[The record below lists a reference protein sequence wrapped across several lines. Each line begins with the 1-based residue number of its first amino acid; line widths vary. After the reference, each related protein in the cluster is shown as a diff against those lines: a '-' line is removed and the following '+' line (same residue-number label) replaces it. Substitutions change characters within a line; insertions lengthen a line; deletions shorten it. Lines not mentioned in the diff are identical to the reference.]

1 MATFLLAFDH
11 RRSLMTS
18 FFEAGD
24 EPERGQVST
33 AREVKTVIADGL
45 LAAIRRSRVD
55 RRDAGGLVDA
65 TYGGI
70 AIDRLRTSGVRFA
83 VPVEASGKRELEFE
97 HPDWRQRLEAI
108 RPTWAK
114 VLVRYNP
121 SGDRAMNGRQRDRL
135 LELQTAATEIRV
147 EFLLELLVPP
157 EPAQRAEDYD
167 TATRPGLVIDAI
179 DELRRA
185 GIEPDLWK
193 VEGLEQRQDCRTVAE
208 HAGAPCVVLGRG
220 ADAQA
225 VERWLRAG
233 AGIFGGFAIG
243 RSIWWDA
250 ARAYVGGS
258 ADRDATVSAI
268 AERYGD
274 FVDVYHAA
282 A

>member
-33 AREVKTVIADGL
+33 AREIKTVIADGL

-55 RRDAGGLVDA
+55 RRDAGGLVDP

-108 RPTWAK
+108 KPTWAK
-114 VLVRYNP
+114 ALIRYNP
-121 SGDRAMNGRQRDRL
+121 SGDAEMNRRQRDRL
-135 LELQTAATEIRV
+135 VELQTATREIRV

-157 EPAQRAEDYD
+157 EPAQRADEYD
-167 TATRPGLVIDAI
+167 AATRPGLVVDAI
-179 DELRRA
+179 DELRGA
-185 GIEPDLWK
+185 GIQPDLWK
-193 VEGLEQRQDCRTVAE
+193 IEGLENRDDCRAVAD

-220 ADAQA
+220 ADTEA

-233 AGIFGGFAIG
+233 AGVFDGFAIG

-250 ARAYVGGS
+250 ARAYVDGS
-258 ADRDATVSAI
+258 ADRDATVTAI
-268 AERYGD
+268 ADRYGH
-274 FVDVYHAA
+274 FVDVYHASA
-282 A
+282 

>member
-33 AREVKTVIADGL
+33 AREIKTVIADGL

-55 RRDAGGLVDA
+55 RRDAGGLVDP

-108 RPTWAK
+108 KPTWAK
-114 VLVRYNP
+114 ALIRYNP
-121 SGDRAMNGRQRDRL
+121 SGDAEMNGRQRDRL
-135 LELQTAATEIRV
+135 VELQTATREIRV

-157 EPAQRAEDYD
+157 EPAQRADEYD
-167 TATRPGLVIDAI
+167 AATRPGLVVDAI
-179 DELRRA
+179 DELRGA
-185 GIEPDLWK
+185 GIQPDLWK
-193 VEGLEQRQDCRTVAE
+193 IEGLENRDDCRAVAD

-220 ADAQA
+220 ADTEA

-233 AGIFGGFAIG
+233 AGVFDGFAIG

-250 ARAYVGGS
+250 ARAYVDGS
-258 ADRDATVSAI
+258 ADRDATVTAI
-268 AERYGD
+268 ADRYGH
-274 FVDVYHAA
+274 FVDVYHASA
-282 A
+282 

>member
-45 LAAIRRSRVD
+45 LAAIRRSRID

-121 SGDRAMNGRQRDRL
+121 SGDRAVNGRQRDRL
-135 LELQTAATEIRV
+135 LELQMAATEIRV

-157 EPAQRAEDYD
+157 EPAQRADDYD
-167 TATRPGLVIDAI
+167 TATRPRLVIDAI
-179 DELRRA
+179 DELRGA

-193 VEGLEQRQDCRTVAE
+193 IEGLEQRQDCRTVAE

-220 ADAQA
+220 ADAEA

-268 AERYGD
+268 AERYGH

>member
-33 AREVKTVIADGL
+33 AREIKTVIADGL

-55 RRDAGGLVDA
+55 RRDAGGLVDP

-108 RPTWAK
+108 KPTWAK
-114 VLVRYNP
+114 ALIRYNP
-121 SGDRAMNGRQRDRL
+121 SGDAEMNGRQRDRL
-135 LELQTAATEIRV
+135 VELRTATREIRV

-157 EPAQRAEDYD
+157 EPAQRADEYD
-167 TATRPGLVIDAI
+167 AATRPGLVVDAI
-179 DELRRA
+179 DELRGA
-185 GIEPDLWK
+185 GIQPDLWK
-193 VEGLEQRQDCRTVAE
+193 IEGLENRDDCRAVAD

-220 ADAQA
+220 ADTEA

-233 AGIFGGFAIG
+233 AGVFDGFAIG

-250 ARAYVGGS
+250 ARAYVDGS
-258 ADRDATVSAI
+258 ADRDATVTAI
-268 AERYGD
+268 ADRYGH
-274 FVDVYHAA
+274 FVDVYHASA
-282 A
+282 

>member
-33 AREVKTVIADGL
+33 AREIKTVIADGL

-55 RRDAGGLVDA
+55 RRDAGGLVDP

-108 RPTWAK
+108 KPTWAK
-114 VLVRYNP
+114 ALIRYNP
-121 SGDRAMNGRQRDRL
+121 SGDAEMNRRQRDRL
-135 LELQTAATEIRV
+135 VELQTATREIRV

-157 EPAQRAEDYD
+157 EPAQRADEYD
-167 TATRPGLVIDAI
+167 AATRPGLVVDAI
-179 DELRRA
+179 DELRGA
-185 GIEPDLWK
+185 GIQPDLWK
-193 VEGLEQRQDCRTVAE
+193 IEGLENRDDCRAVTD

-220 ADAQA
+220 ADTEA

-233 AGIFGGFAIG
+233 AGVFDGFAIG

-250 ARAYVGGS
+250 ARAYVDGS
-258 ADRDATVSAI
+258 ADRDATVTAI
-268 AERYGD
+268 ADRYGH
-274 FVDVYHAA
+274 FVDVYHASA
-282 A
+282 

>member
-114 VLVRYNP
+114 VLVRYNT

-135 LELQTAATEIRV
+135 LELQSAATEVRV

-157 EPAQRAEDYD
+157 EPAQRADDYD

-179 DELRRA
+179 DELRAA

-193 VEGLEQRQDCRTVAE
+193 IEGLEQRQDCRTVAE

-220 ADAQA
+220 ADAEA

-268 AERYGD
+268 AERYGH